1 MRWVEAERAAL
12 PQLGDDRGAVSLQRH
27 RDGGVGNPAGD
38 EAGAADVGRAP
49 IDVDRSQ
56 VDPLDD
62 RVPEVAA
69 DPQLSGQLRGALDL
83 DHEDGH
89 ASSCS
94 TAKLTVRF
102 AASAARSRARTRV
115 PGSGQPPS
123 TRARTAGSTS

>member
-1 MRWVEAERAAL
+1 MTVAPFRCSAIAT
-12 PQLGDDRGAVSLQRH
+12 
-27 RDGGVGNPAGD
+27 AGSGIRQ
-38 EAGAADVGRAP
+38 ATKQAPRDVGRVP

-69 DPQLSGQLRGALDL
+69 DPQLSGQLGGALDL